1 MLPENVGR
9 YQIRKELGRG
19 GMATVYSAYDPRFE
33 REVAIKFLPR
43 EFLHNPQ
50 FRTRFEREAKS
61 VAALEHSAI
70 VPVYDFGEQDGQPYI
85 VMRLMAGS
93 LTNLLEQ
100 GPLSLEKTVEILN
113 TLAPALDA
121 AHKRGII
128 HRDLKPGNILLDQY
142 GKPFVADFGIAH
154 ITEDASANLTGSGII
169 GTPAYMSPEQVQG
182 EEDIDGRSDVYA
194 LGIIVYQMLTG
205 QMPYQA
211 TTPGKVMLAHLLEPV
226 PDIRSLRVDLPPS
239 VGAVLQRALAKNRD
253 ERFTTAGDF
262 ADTLQAAARGVAF
275 DAPTP
280 RPLAAATLVAKPPD
294 STQVAEK
301 PKETAQSLPTV
312 VAQPKAQLTR
322 GRVAIFVGATIIL
335 GMMVLVGAL
344 LMGGVQMLL
353 AAATPTTL
361 PTQTAP
367 VVVAL
372 PSATFTVVPAS
383 APPALSDTPAPIA
396 TATPEA
402 SATHTAAPSLTPTAA
417 IVTIGGADKIAFL
430 DKNDI
435 WVVNADG
442 SNPIRLTNDGGQ
454 KSNLQWSTDGS
465 EVFFLLGKCIRL
477 VEWQTGRMDNV
488 ACFQAIDL
496 LEGFAVSPDGAQ
508 IAVSVDRQL
517 YIAAFDRP
525 KLAAVRLRTDLA
537 KLGSCEFTRPYTRNN
552 VAVKFMHWSDD
563 GVFLAVNTLGVNA
576 SGGTEDVIQ
585 VWDVSRCLE
594 ILPRSDQFPAQ
605 RFTIKTY
612 KNYSRLQSFSWDGNF
627 LFAMTGYTRND
638 GFGDLYIYNM
648 DLRRADLEVNP
659 IGGRCCYRDPVWS
672 PDGRYLLVA
681 FQNYADGSQSV
692 TRLYWIPYAAI
703 GTGQTFTPLAL
714 PETLLTDPRAK
725 PLMAVRAAQP

>member
-19 GMATVYSAYDPRFE
+19 GMATVYSAYDPLFE

-50 FRTRFEREAKS
+50 FRARFEREAKA

-85 VMRLMAGS
+85 VMRLMAGA
-93 LTNLLEQ
+93 LTSLLEQ

-113 TLAPALDA
+113 TIAPALDA

-142 GKPFVADFGIAH
+142 GKPFVADFGIARLNA
-154 ITEDASANLTGSGII
+154 DASANLTGSGII

-211 TTPGKVMLAHLLEPV
+211 TTPGKVMMAHLLEPV
-226 PDIRSLRVDLPPS
+226 PDILTLRQDLPPA
-239 VGAVLQRALAKNRD
+239 VGAVLQRALAKKRE
-253 ERFTTAGDF
+253 ERFTTPSDF
-262 ADTLQAAARGVAF
+262 ADTLQAVARGMTF

-280 RPLAAATLVAKPPD
+280 RPQAAATLVAKPAAP
-294 STQVAEK
+294 TRVAEK
-301 PKETAQSLPTV
+301 PKDATESPTMA
-312 VAQPKAQLTR
+312 AQPQARQPW
-322 GRVAIFVGATIIL
+322 GRVAIFAGVAVIL
-335 GMMVLVGAL
+335 GMMVLVAGVFL
-344 LMGGVQMLL
+344 GGVQMFL
-353 AAATPTTL
+353 AATTPTAL

-367 VVVAL
+367 AL
-372 PSATFTVVPAS
+372 AVQASATFTAVPAS
-383 APPALSDTPAPIA
+383 ATPSPSDTPAP
-396 TATPEA
+396 TATPTLEP
-402 SATHTAAPSLTPTAA
+402 SATHTAAPSITPTAA
-417 IVTIGGADKIAFL
+417 VVVIGGADKIAFL

-435 WVVNADG
+435 WVVDADG

-454 KSNLQWSTDGS
+454 KSNLQWSADGT
-465 EVFFLLGKCIRL
+465 EIFYLLGKCIQS
-477 VEWQTGRMDNV
+477 VEWQTGRLDNV
-488 ACFQAIDL
+488 ACFQAVDL
-496 LEGFAVSPDGAQ
+496 LEGFEVSPDGSQ
-508 IAVSVDRQL
+508 IAVSLDRQL

-525 KLAAVRLRTDLA
+525 KLAEVRLRTDLA
-537 KLGSCEFTRPYTRNN
+537 KLGTCEFTRPYARNG

-563 GVFLAVNTLGVNA
+563 GMFLAVNTLGLNA
-576 SGGTEDVIQ
+576 SGSAEDVIQ

-594 ILPRSDQFPAQ
+594 ILPHADQFPAQ

-612 KNYSRLQSFSWDGNF
+612 KNYSRLQTFSWDGEF

-638 GFGDLYIYNM
+638 GFGDLYLYNM
-648 DLRRADLEVNP
+648 DLRRADLEINP
-659 IGGRCCYRDPVWS
+659 IEGRCCYRDPVWS

-681 FQNYADGSQSV
+681 FQNYADGAQSV

-725 PLMAVRAAQP
+725 PMMAVRPAQP